1 MYWKNICLTALCLS
15 PRGCAP
21 TLFPAGTSPEARTGA
36 VGTRRCAA
44 PGSAPGAALSLRSL
58 SQGSGSRLPCAWDA
72 RGAGARRGSR
82 LSPRSAVPHSQ
93 PVKSR
98 PAQSLLGFFRCRPGD
113 TGGPGPGRAHGLV
126 LEPSSTAR
134 PEPSAGDG
142 IPLLAAPDETG
153 RRGRWRAARPP
164 RRGCLSAFLLFL
176 LLSIPALGPQPA
188 GRRGQASRAGAGGPF
203 CICPEDGAMPRPCPG
218 QWGRGAE
225 GSKQQHSRS
234 AQPADSPSA
243 LGGFH
248 LFEKGSSGEA
258 GCGFCHFRAF

>member
-1 MYWKNICLTALCLS
+1 MLPRCLQRVPLPRLAPERSAL
-15 PRGCAP
+15 G
-21 TLFPAGTSPEARTGA
+21 
-36 VGTRRCAA
+36 AA
-44 PGSAPGAALSLRSL
+44 PRLPGALRAPLPALRSL
-58 SQGSGSRLPCAWDA
+58 SQGSGSPSPCAWDA

-82 LSPRSAVPHSQ
+82 LSPRSAFPHCQ

-98 PAQSLLGFFRCRPGD
+98 PAQSRVGFFLCRPGD
-113 TGGPGPGRAHGLV
+113 TGGLGPGRAHGLV
-126 LEPSSTAR
+126 LEPSSIAR
-134 PEPSAGDG
+134 PEPKAGDG

-225 GSKQQHSRS
+225 GSSSTPGRRS
-234 AQPADSPSA
+234 LELPTPRPVGGIRGFPSI
-243 LGGFH
+243 
-248 LFEKGSSGEA
+248 
-258 GCGFCHFRAF
+258 

>member
-1 MYWKNICLTALCLS
+1 MCWKNICLRAPCLS

-21 TLFPAGTSPEARTGA
+21 TLFAAGTSPA
-36 VGTRRCAA
+36 VGARRCSAA
-44 PGSAPGAALSLRSL
+44 PGSAPGAA
-58 SQGSGSRLPCAWDA
+58 PCAPLPLAGLGLAFAVCVWDA

-82 LSPRSAVPHSQ
+82 LSPRSAFPHCQ

-98 PAQSLLGFFRCRPGD
+98 PAQSRFGFFLCRPGD
-113 TGGPGPGRAHGLV
+113 TGGLGPGRAHGLV
-126 LEPSSTAR
+126 LEPSSIAR
-134 PEPSAGDG
+134 PEPKAGDG

-225 GSKQQHSRS
+225 GSSSTPGRRS
-234 AQPADSPSA
+234 LELPTPRPVGGIRGFPSI
-243 LGGFH
+243 
-248 LFEKGSSGEA
+248 
-258 GCGFCHFRAF
+258 

>member
-1 MYWKNICLTALCLS
+1 MLPRCLQRVPLPRLAPERSAL
-15 PRGCAP
+15 G
-21 TLFPAGTSPEARTGA
+21 
-36 VGTRRCAA
+36 AA
-44 PGSAPGAALSLRSL
+44 PPLPGALRAPLPALRSL
-58 SQGSGSRLPCAWDA
+58 SQGSGSPSPCVWDA

-82 LSPRSAVPHSQ
+82 LSPRSAFPHCQ

-98 PAQSLLGFFRCRPGD
+98 PAQSRVGFFRCRPGH
-113 TGGPGPGRAHGLV
+113 TGGLGPGRAHGLV
-126 LEPSSTAR
+126 LEPSSIAR
-134 PEPSAGDG
+134 PEPKAGDG

-225 GSKQQHSRS
+225 GSSSTPGRRS
-234 AQPADSPSA
+234 LELPTPRPVGGIRGFPSI
-243 LGGFH
+243 
-248 LFEKGSSGEA
+248 
-258 GCGFCHFRAF
+258 